1 MADAATPF
9 KLETLKRRVD
19 FLRLKQGR
27 RWTSPAFILQ
37 MQPQESGSDGAI
49 GGPRFG
55 FTVSDRAI
63 ATVED
68 SGRKRG
74 GAVKRNRAR
83 RRLKEAVRIVAP
95 RAARPGFDYAVI
107 GRHEALDRDFTDLL
121 ADMELAFHK
130 VHDDTR
136 HRRAARSRDPGGNE
150 GKSAAMPRRTGTAS
164 KAHTHHG

>member
-37 MQPQESGSDGAI
+37 MQPQEIRSDAAI
-49 GGPRFG
+49 SGPRFG

-63 ATVED
+63 ATVEE

-107 GRHEALDRDFTDLL
+107 GRQEALERDFADLL

-130 VHDDTR
+130 VHDETR
-136 HRRAARSRDPGGNE
+136 NGRAIRSRDPGGRQ
-150 GKSAAMPRRTGTAS
+150 GRSAAMPGRKGTAS
-164 KAHTHHG
+164 KAHANHG